1 MMSDSSAVCTTGGP
15 PPGSSGHDRPV
26 VREAGAVAQLSV
38 DHAGPYPVDRV
49 RPPVLTAA
57 DGRRLV
63 PILTY
68 HSVSDDPPEPIRRWS
83 VTPARLRAH
92 LTALR
97 HTGFTGLTVTGL
109 LACYRGER
117 ELPERPVVLTFD
129 DGYEDFLLEALPV
142 LDDAGF
148 PSTLYASS
156 GLLRD
161 ERSAAD
167 RPGRMLDWRQLGEVA
182 RARASRSG
190 PTATRIASW
199 TSCRAARRPGRSRT
213 RGSGCVTSSGCRSAR
228 SPTPTAT
235 RTGTSGRP
243 SGRRGTTRRVG

>member
-1 MMSDSSAVCTTGGP
+1 MSGSADGDGKATRRVRRACAMMSDSSAVCTTGGP

-38 DHAGPYPVDRV
+38 DHADPHPVDRV
-49 RPPVLTAA
+49 RPPVLAAA

-117 ELPERPVVLTFD
+117 ALPERPVVLTFD

-142 LDDAGF
+142 LADAGF

-182 RARASRSG
+182 GAGVEIGAHSHTHRELDILSRPRGGLGGRALG
-190 PTATRIASW
+190 
-199 TSCRAARRPGRSRT
+199 AA
-213 RGSGCVTSSGCRSAR
+213 A
-228 SPTPTAT
+228 A
-235 RTGTSGRP
+235 
-243 SGRRGTTRRVG
+243 

>member
-1 MMSDSSAVCTTGGP
+1 MKREPWHNCRSTTPTRTPSTRCG
-15 PPGSSGHDRPV
+15 
-26 VREAGAVAQLSV
+26 Q
-38 DHAGPYPVDRV
+38 
-49 RPPVLTAA
+49 PVLAAA

-63 PILTY
+63 PVLTY
-68 HSVSDDPPEPIRRWS
+68 HSVSDDPPAPIRRWS

-92 LTALR
+92 VTALR

-129 DGYEDFLLEALPV
+129 DGYEDFLREALPV
-142 LDDAGF
+142 LDDTGF
-148 PSTLYASS
+148 ASTLYASS

-182 RARASRSG
+182 AAGVEIGAHSHTAPRAGR
-190 PTATRIASW
+190 PV
-199 TSCRAARRPGRSRT
+199 RAARRPGRSRT
-213 RGSGCVTSSGCRSAR
+213 RGSGCATSSGCRSAR

-235 RTGTSGRP
+235 RTVASGPR
-243 SGRRGTTRRVG
+243 SGRRDTTRRAG